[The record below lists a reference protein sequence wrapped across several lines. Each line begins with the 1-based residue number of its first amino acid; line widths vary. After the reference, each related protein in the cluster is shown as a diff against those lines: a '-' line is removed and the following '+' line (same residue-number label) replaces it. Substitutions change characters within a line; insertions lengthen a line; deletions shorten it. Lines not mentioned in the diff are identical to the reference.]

1 MEKKEDKKK
10 KKEMNFV
17 DFLKVNKI
25 NFYMTTSP
33 YTNKNR
39 IVDRVIRTIR
49 DIVGED
55 ESKMMNI
62 QVVQD
67 AVNLYNRTKHKAFD
81 KLYSPLQVQNNPEL
95 EEYFIRRNQERL
107 NDALKRQRYNKFF
120 EYKPYD
126 ILLIHTPVG
135 KTEEKFRKGRRQFNH
150 LAEFV
155 RYNCGN
161 VMCKKLMLRAGQP
174 HVEEKLIE
182 VPIYYTR
189 YVANDIDSIPKEYFE
204 EFLF

>member
-1 MEKKEDKKK
+1 
-10 KKEMNFV
+10 
-17 DFLKVNKI
+17 
-25 NFYMTTSP
+25 
-33 YTNKNR
+33 
-39 IVDRVIRTIR
+39 VIRTIR

-62 QVVQD
+62 QIVQD

-81 KLYSPLQVQNNPEL
+81 KQYSPLQVQNNPEL

-161 VMCKKLMLRAGQP
+161 VICRKLVLRAGQTQ
-174 HVEEKLIE
+174 VEEKLIE
-182 VPIYYTR
+182 VPVYYTR
-189 YVANDIDSIPKEYFE
+189 YVASEIENIPKDYLE